1 MATVES
7 SFSSLRQVF
16 VKHFESHQRQS
27 DDEKRSMTV
36 AARVAQIHQQL
47 KEFALNDAVN
57 GLALNVGGEHNTSDT
72 STEQLI
78 ADQLVHFVDCAIATE
93 MNSDSQYSVDSILEL
108 AAAVAVGISN
118 AAATAVLERAIQFSS
133 ALLERVRLA
142 ACRLIG
148 FILEYLDTSDMEH
161 TNTSS
166 TTTSPTMELWE
177 MAASALLP
185 RLLDKS
191 QAVRKAA
198 IAAAG
203 NVFTEHTDFSNDS
216 VADTIQE
223 ALLYSVQHDP
233 SVSNRVAAVQSLF
246 VTRQTIPYIIAR
258 VRDVKSKVRVAAL
271 SILLEKVPFTDLTAD
286 QCAELIRSGLTD
298 RYVSCSSEYRIVL
311 LAYLCHVHVG
321 SNSFYISELLDPFLL
336 LLAGAVPRKRQR
348 PSSCAWGG

>member
-7 SFSSLRQVF
+7 SSSLRQVL
-16 VKHFESHQRQS
+16 VKHFESHQHQS
-27 DDEKRSMTV
+27 DEKRSITV
-36 AARVAQIHQQL
+36 AARVAQIQQQL

-57 GLALNVGGEHNTSDT
+57 GLTLNGTKSSDT
-72 STEQLI
+72 SDSSMEEIL
-78 ADQLVHFVDCAIATE
+78 LHFVDCAIATD
-93 MNSDSQYSVDSILEL
+93 MNSDSQDSVDSILEL
-108 AAAVAVGISN
+108 AAAVAVGTWENKSAPN

-133 ALLERVRLA
+133 ALLERVRST

-148 FILEYLDTSDMEH
+148 YILESLEN
-161 TNTSS
+161 TNSS
-166 TTTSPTMELWE
+166 VPTIELWE

-198 IAAAG
+198 ISASG
-203 NVFTEHTDFSNDS
+203 NAFTESTEFPTDS
-216 VADTIQE
+216 VAETMQE

-246 VTRQTIPYIIAR
+246 VSPETIPYIIAR

-271 SILLEKVPFTDLTAD
+271 TILLEKVKFTDLSAD

-298 RYVSCSSEYRIVL
+298 R
-311 LAYLCHVHVG
+311 
-321 SNSFYISELLDPFLL
+321 
-336 LLAGAVPRKRQR
+336 
-348 PSSCAWGG
+348 

>member
-1 MATVES
+1 MATVE
-7 SFSSLRQVF
+7 SFSSLRQAF

-27 DDEKRSMTV
+27 DEKRSINV

-47 KEFALNDAVN
+47 KEFDLNNAVN
-57 GLALNVGGEHNTSDT
+57 GLSLKGENNTSDIC
-72 STEQLI
+72 TEELI

-93 MNSDSQYSVDSILEL
+93 MNSDSQDSVDSILEL
-108 AAAVAVGISN
+108 AAAVAVGIP

-133 ALLERVRLA
+133 ALLERVRLT

-148 FILEYLDTSDMEH
+148 YILEYLDTSGMED
-161 TNTSS
+161 
-166 TTTSPTMELWE
+166 TTPTMELWE

-198 IAAAG
+198 ITASG
-203 NVFTEHTDFSNDS
+203 HVFTENTDFSNES

-246 VTRQTIPYIIAR
+246 VTAETILYIIAR

-271 SILLEKVPFTDLTAD
+271 SILLEKVPFTDLSAD

-298 RYVSCSSEYRIVL
+298 RYVCVCL
-311 LAYLCHVHVG
+311 
-321 SNSFYISELLDPFLL
+321 
-336 LLAGAVPRKRQR
+336 
-348 PSSCAWGG
+348 

>member
-1 MATVES
+1 MATAETQ
-7 SFSSLRQVF
+7 SSLRQVF

-27 DDEKRSMTV
+27 DEKRSITV
-36 AARVAQIHQQL
+36 GARVAQIHQQL

-57 GLALNVGGEHNTSDT
+57 GLSLNGEHTNTSDT
-72 STEQLI
+72 SASGNADSSMEEQI
-78 ADQLVHFVDCAIATE
+78 ADHLVHFIDCAIATD
-93 MNSDSQYSVDSILEL
+93 MNSDSQDSVDSIVEL
-108 AAAVAVGISN
+108 AAAVAVGIWEHKSTPN
-118 AAATAVLERAIQFSS
+118 AAATAVLVRAIQFSS

-148 FILEYLDTSDMEH
+148 YILEYLDTSDIEN
-161 TNTSS
+161 TNSS
-166 TTTSPTMELWE
+166 HSTPTIELWE

-198 IAAAG
+198 IEASG
-203 NVFTEHTDFSNDS
+203 NLCTADTKLSNHS

-246 VTRQTIPYIIAR
+246 VTPETIPYIIAR

-271 SILLEKVPFTDLTAD
+271 SILLEKVQFTDLTAD

-298 RYVSCSSEYRIVL
+298 RYVRV
-311 LAYLCHVHVG
+311 
-321 SNSFYISELLDPFLL
+321 D
-336 LLAGAVPRKRQR
+336 
-348 PSSCAWGG
+348 